1 MMLAAKF
8 DGDTSSFKR
17 INFSSFTSPANFQYA
32 IEGEIAKHQTRVYRP
47 IGNKEMLCFLD
58 DFSMP
63 KINNWGDQE
72 TLEIVRFVI
81 EQRGLYTLNHEE
93 AGSFNKFEKLRY
105 AAAMRHPIGGRNS
118 VPDRVMRHFFCLNMT
133 PPSMRSVQNIYGRI
147 LEAIITPKKYP
158 GAQGQEIMNMKGIL
172 IEATIN
178 LWETC
183 SKRLLPTPT
192 KFHYE
197 FNIRDLA
204 RVFSG
209 IARVAYAYEYKIIA
223 TCSRL
228 KEKIPPQLFMI
239 GLWRHECERT
249 FVDKLI
255 SY

>member
-1 MMLAAKF
+1 
-8 DGDTSSFKR
+8 
-17 INFSSFTSPANFQYA
+17 
-32 IEGEIAKHQTRVYRP
+32 
-47 IGNKEMLCFLD
+47 
-58 DFSMP
+58 
-63 KINNWGDQE
+63 
-72 TLEIVRFVI
+72 
-81 EQRGLYTLNHEE
+81 
-93 AGSFNKFEKLRY
+93 
-105 AAAMRHPIGGRNS
+105 
-118 VPDRVMRHFFCLNMT
+118 
-133 PPSMRSVQNIYGRI
+133 MRSVQNIYGRI

-158 GAQGQEIMNMKGIL
+158 GAQGTEIINMKGML

-178 LWETC
+178 LWETV

-209 IARVAYAYEYKIIA
+209 ICRVAYAYEFKIIQ

-228 KEKIPPQLFMI
+228 KEKIPAQLFMI

-255 SY
+255 TYGDKKIFMDMLNKITKERFRDACGFDDDMLMTDMLFADF

>member
-1 MMLAAKF
+1 M
-8 DGDTSSFKR
+8 
-17 INFSSFTSPANFQYA
+17 A
-32 IEGEIAKHQTRVYRP
+32 IEGEVQKHQTRVYRP

-72 TLEIVRFVI
+72 TLEIVRLVV
-81 EQRGLYTLNHEE
+81 EQRGLYTLNPEE
-93 AGSFNKFEKLRY
+93 AGSFNKFEKLKY
-105 AAAMRHPIGGRNS
+105 CAAMRHPIGGRNS
-118 VPDRVMRHFFCLNMT
+118 IPDRMMRHFFCLNMT

-158 GAQGQEIMNMKGIL
+158 GAQGQEIMNMKGLL

-178 LWETC
+178 LWETV

-204 RVFSG
+204 RVFQG
-209 IARVAYAYEYKIIA
+209 IARVA
-223 TCSRL
+223 
-228 KEKIPPQLFMI
+228 
-239 GLWRHECERT
+239 
-249 FVDKLI
+249 
-255 SY
+255 